1 MPTSSTT
8 TTTTTTTVEK
18 LVEVIFGFVTKKET
32 SEEPPSSLSLSRS
45 ALSVNHTRTHT
56 VSSPTS
62 QQYAISCCRAYLP
75 TYLPYS
81 LRQTC
86 CSTLLLSFSFYHSN
100 TQSQTHCFFLF
111 HTHWQMRLSLSLL
124 HSFWLSH
131 LFSVSYTRNP
141 TTRGFDKG
149 YKIDSTK
156 EKMQAMIQKPVWR
169 NK

>member
-1 MPTSSTT
+1 MQGNPNSRFLYLNLFMPTSS
-8 TTTTTTTVEK
+8 TTTTTVEK

-111 HTHWQMRLSLSLL
+111 HTHWQMRLSLSLTL
-124 HSFWLSH
+124 ILTLSFILCLVH
-131 LFSVSYTRNP
+131 TQPHHKRVR
-141 TTRGFDKG
+141 
-149 YKIDSTK
+149 
-156 EKMQAMIQKPVWR
+156 
-169 NK
+169 